1 MKEKI
6 KQVKLNL
13 KYIMHFFRENL
24 KELRQTEAEISKNQF
39 FHYSKIAQKQIE
51 MTLKDILERIDSV
64 ETSLNR
70 ISRLERM
77 IETNDYRSKE
87 MEEAQD
93 EIAKIDEILGIKKK
107 IYLSVID
114 DGSFK
119 KTFDSIKFPPES
131 RGVVKYIDK
140 QFSKRINEILESDIV
155 MVNLKYSHGSTP
167 NGLSVIQTLREQK
180 QELKIFAFSRE
191 ISEMQKKVI
200 QKMTIDFFSGEDI
213 IKEIYKQMLSINE
226 SQLNRAPRNSDILGF
241 ID

>member
-1 MKEKI
+1 
-6 KQVKLNL
+6 
-13 KYIMHFFRENL
+13 
-24 KELRQTEAEISKNQF
+24 
-39 FHYSKIAQKQIE
+39 
-51 MTLKDILERIDSV
+51 
-64 ETSLNR
+64 
-70 ISRLERM
+70 
-77 IETNDYRSKE
+77 
-87 MEEAQD
+87 
-93 EIAKIDEILGIKKK
+93 
-107 IYLSVID
+107 
-114 DGSFK
+114 
-119 KTFDSIKFPPES
+119 
-131 RGVVKYIDK
+131 
-140 QFSKRINEILESDIV
+140 